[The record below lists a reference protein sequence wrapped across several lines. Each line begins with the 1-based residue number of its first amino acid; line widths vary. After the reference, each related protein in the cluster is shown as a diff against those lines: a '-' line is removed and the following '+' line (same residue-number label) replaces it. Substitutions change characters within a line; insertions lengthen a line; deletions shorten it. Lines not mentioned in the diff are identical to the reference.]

1 MQRCITRQPTHKDAA
16 DVSGVHDGAAGVM
29 GLIGGGLAVLLTAC
43 GLVKSYEPSRYRLT
57 VEVDTPQGLRTGSS
71 VIEVTAGEV
80 GTTLGGA
87 NSEARGE
94 AVAVDLPGGQT
105 LFALMKGDAETYNF
119 PAQVMYLVTP
129 FERGDKPK
137 GFGPLLEA
145 VRANRKVNVVK
156 RMRPGVFQV
165 DPPFSAYPMMV
176 RFRDIADPKTVERV
190 DPHNLAASFGDG
202 VKLRRIT
209 VQMTEEPVT
218 RSLSRRLPWLNNLK
232 QFRTDP
238 NNVFSSTLP
247 NEIGGLRSGID
258 E

>member
-1 MQRCITRQPTHKDAA
+1 MMTRR
-16 DVSGVHDGAAGVM
+16 GMM

-43 GLVKSYEPSRYRLT
+43 GLVKSYEPFRYRLT

-105 LFALMKGDAETYNF
+105 LFALLKGDAETYNF

-129 FERGDKPK
+129 FERGDKPE

-145 VRANRKVNVVK
+145 VRANRKVNVVP
-156 RMRPGVFQV
+156 RMRPAFFPQT
-165 DPPFSAYPMMV
+165 DPPISAYPMMV
-176 RFRDIADPKTVERV
+176 RFRDIADPTTVERV
-190 DPHNLAASFGDG
+190 DPDDLAASFGDG

-209 VQMTEEPVT
+209 VQLAEEPVT
-218 RSLSRRLPWLNNLK
+218 RSLSRRLPWLSNLE

-247 NEIGGLRSGID
+247 QEIGGLRSGID